1 MQHEKK
7 GNHKIV
13 GIHQPDFIPW
23 AGFFYKYLKS
33 DVFVILDDVR
43 MSAGASDWTNRTAV
57 RLFDKKKWLTVPI
70 LSNEKR
76 IFKICDLRYFEKEQ
90 AVHEILRKVSNYY
103 QFSNHFLENLFFV
116 NGILQKEEIGIC
128 KFNLQIIES
137 LIDYLN
143 LPRREIILSSS
154 LNTCG
159 SGTNKLANIVEK
171 VGGTIYLSGIGGL
184 NYLDQ
189 DVFREKKIKL
199 SFSKF
204 NQKPYFQ
211 KKNSNFLPGLSI
223 LDMIFEIGRNETS
236 AYLTSMVTDLNE

>member
-1 MQHEKK
+1 MQKERIES
-7 GNHKIV
+7 GRIV
-13 GIHQPDFIPW
+13 AIHQPDFIPW
-23 AGFFYKYLKS
+23 AGFFYKYLRS

-57 RLFDKKKWLTVPI
+57 RFFDKKKWLTVPI

-76 IFKICDLRYFEKEQ
+76 IYNICDLKYFGKEHAVQ
-90 AVHEILRKVSNYY
+90 AIVRKVSHYY
-103 QFSNHFLENLFFV
+103 QFSNYILENLFFV
-116 NGILQKEEIGIC
+116 NEILQKKETSIC

-143 LPRREIILSSS
+143 LPRKEMVLSSS

-159 SGTNKLANIVEK
+159 NGTNKLANIVEK
-171 VGGTIYLSGIGGL
+171 VDGTIYLSGNGGL

-189 DVFREKKIKL
+189 DVFREKGIQL

-204 NQKPYFQ
+204 SQKPYFQ
-211 KKNSNFLPGLSI
+211 KTNSDFLPGLSI

-236 AYLTSMVTDLNE
+236 AYLTSMVTD